1 MALSPYL
8 GDVNYLGAGPMVRVH
23 APAHGGYR
31 GGGFAL
37 QPTPLQAAAMDR
49 ANRAAAAVRPDTPG
63 SPSRDA
69 ALIPAAWPVFAFTSA
84 TGLNSI
90 VQTMNPQTAMRG
102 QRIFAT
108 VLRSGASA
116 AATAPLIQFLQIG
129 MKPII
134 TTADGVPIEA
144 LNQTTFDM
152 NVLLPPTEPGVV
164 YSLTMR
170 LPVALGAGDTITVIC
185 GIHGSAVL

>member
-1 MALSPYL
+1 MPLSPYL

-23 APAHGGYR
+23 GGAPARGY
-31 GGGFAL
+31 GGFT
-37 QPTPLQAAAMDR
+37 PTPLQAAAQAR
-49 ANRAAAAVRPDTPG
+49 ANQAAAAVRPDNPG

-69 ALIPAAWPVFAFTSA
+69 ALIPAAWPVFAFTNA
-84 TGLNSI
+84 TGTNSI
-90 VQTMNPQTAMRG
+90 VQTMNPQTSMRG

-144 LNQTTFDM
+144 LNQTAFDM
-152 NVLLPPTEPGVV
+152 NVLLPPTQPGVL

-185 GIHGSAVL
+185 GVHGSAVL